1 MVTEW
6 LEDNR
11 RQYRIFLDVAELLL
25 DRGFAP
31 LSTAPVSGIEFR
43 TDHTRAV
50 VDALRSL
57 HGHVPSEPRRVF
69 STGPLFRF
77 DSLWA
82 DAIDVEWVGEITEVH
97 EAEVVAMAS
106 EVAER
111 LSRPGFADGQL
122 TMVFGHAGWLLQL
135 LQALKVDKEDSVALV
150 LALRTGRLA
159 EAERILSNQAP
170 DALSLFRAQEQA
182 PFFDHLNTY
191 ILVHPV
197 PVGSP
202 PWRTLWDLSLT
213 GRQGYYTGLVFCL
226 YHGPSGL
233 PILTGGRFAIEGQAA
248 SSGIGF
254 TLDLESCRSALGVM
268 SHVR

>member
-1 MVTEW
+1 MTEW

-31 LSTAPVSGIEFR
+31 LSTAPVSGVEFR

-50 VDALRSL
+50 VEALRSL
-57 HGHVPSEPRRVF
+57 RADAASAPTRVF

-82 DAIDVEWVGEITEVH
+82 DAIDVEWVGEITEAH
-97 EAEVVAMAS
+97 EAEAVTMAA
-106 EVAER
+106 EVAKR

-122 TMVFGHAGWLLQL
+122 TMVFGHAGWLFQL
-135 LQALKVDKEDSVALV
+135 LNALDLAENDSTALV
-150 LALRTGRLA
+150 AALRHGRLA
-159 EAERILSNQAP
+159 EAERILGRQFP
-170 DALSLFRAQEQA
+170 DALPLFRAQDQA
-182 PFFDHLNTY
+182 PFFSHLNQF
-191 ILVHPV
+191 IPAV
-197 PVGSP
+197 PVSCQSA
-202 PWRTLWDLSLT
+202 PWRTLWDLSLI

-226 YHGPSGL
+226 YHGPSAL
-233 PILTGGRFAIEGQAA
+233 PILTGGRFAIEGQAS

-254 TLDLESCRSALGVM
+254 TLDLESCRSASGAM
-268 SHVR
+268 SHAG